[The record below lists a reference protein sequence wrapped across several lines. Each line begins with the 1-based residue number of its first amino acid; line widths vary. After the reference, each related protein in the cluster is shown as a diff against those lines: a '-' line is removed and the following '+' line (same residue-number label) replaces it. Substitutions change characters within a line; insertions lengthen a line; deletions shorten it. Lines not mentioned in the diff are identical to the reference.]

1 MLGKY
6 YTIMENN
13 DQLFI
18 QLMYIFHSSAMVAL
32 GKLKNPA
39 TDKIERDLEQA
50 KQSIDILEMLKEK
63 TKGNLSPE
71 MSGVLDKFL
80 TELRLNFVDEK
91 NKDLIGS

>member
-1 MLGKY
+1 
-6 YTIMENN
+6 MENN

-63 TKGNLSPE
+63 NEG
-71 MSGVLDKFL
+71 
-80 TELRLNFVDEK
+80 ELEPWNGRCT
-91 NKDLIGS
+91 G